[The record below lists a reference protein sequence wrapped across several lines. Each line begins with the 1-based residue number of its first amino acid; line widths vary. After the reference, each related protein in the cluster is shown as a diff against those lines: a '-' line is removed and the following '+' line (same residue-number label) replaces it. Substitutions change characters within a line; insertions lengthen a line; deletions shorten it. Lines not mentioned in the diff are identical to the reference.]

1 MSAFLSADSAMTTS
15 PDHYARLRI
24 SPNASDRD
32 IRQAYRELSKQY
44 HPDTTTLPLTAALQE
59 FQQLQEAYAV
69 LSDPDRRRLYD
80 FQREQHRW
88 AAARAATI
96 TPPSTRPR
104 RVVSTASDRERSLSA
119 GEIFALFLLSL
130 TVVGCLVLTIG
141 LGLLRGEQLL
151 QAPSWF
157 QATEPIDTVHA
168 IAQPSVEALLPTA
181 AIAIETPSLTTNDD
195 NPAAS

>member
-1 MSAFLSADSAMTTS
+1 MTTS
-15 PDHYARLRI
+15 PDHYARLRLP
-24 SPNASDRD
+24 SHASDRE

-59 FQQLQEAYAV
+59 FQKLQEAYAV

-88 AAARAATI
+88 TAARSATI
-96 TPPSTRPR
+96 TPPSTRQR
-104 RVVSTASDRERSLSA
+104 RAVSTASDRERALSA

-130 TVVGCLVLTIG
+130 TVVGCLVLTVG

-157 QATEPIDTVHA
+157 QVSTPADEVPA
-168 IAQPSVEALLPTA
+168 IALPDTEHPT
-181 AIAIETPSLTTNDD
+181 AIAIEAPSLTTSDD